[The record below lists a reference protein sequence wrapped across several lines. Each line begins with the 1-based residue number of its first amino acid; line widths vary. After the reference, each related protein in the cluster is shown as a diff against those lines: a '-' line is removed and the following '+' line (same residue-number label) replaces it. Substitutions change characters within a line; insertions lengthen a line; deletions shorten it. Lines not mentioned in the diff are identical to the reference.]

1 MSLLLTSA
9 LYYNNNPEILYVPQS
24 GESNKKL
31 AEQQNFKKLKVHS
44 QPTWRFNNE
53 TQNSIYK
60 VAQVI

>member
-1 MSLLLTSA
+1 M
-9 LYYNNNPEILYVPQS
+9 YPQS

-31 AEQQNFKKLKVHS
+31 AEQQNFKELKVHS

-60 VAQVI
+60 VSQVI

>member
-1 MSLLLTSA
+1 MLCTIITIQK
-9 LYYNNNPEILYVPQS
+9 YYKYVPQS

>member
-1 MSLLLTSA
+1 M
-9 LYYNNNPEILYVPQS
+9 YPQS

-60 VAQVI
+60 VSQVI